1 MADKQNPQVSQG
13 MPRTGTQ
20 SGEMQNPQSS
30 QRGMNVSRGQSGL
43 STREPMGGAMMS
55 PFSFM
60 RRFMSEM
67 DNLFED
73 FGVGSMTPFMG
84 GSMQPQRTG
93 ESSRMWIPQI
103 EAFERGGQLVVRAD
117 LPGVSLDDVRVNLEN
132 DVLTRSGER
141 RSESEETRG
150 NMYRSERSYGSF
162 QRSVRLPEGV
172 DPESVRASFDSG
184 VLEITMSAPKQTSSA
199 RNIEVTAGSS
209 AGGNVSPQ
217 MGRSPQGAKPASH

>member
-13 MPRTGTQ
+13 TPRTGMQ
-20 SGEMQNPQSS
+20 SGEMQNPQSP
-30 QRGMNVSRGQSGL
+30 QRGMSASRGQSGL
-43 STREPMGGAMMS
+43 STRDPMGGAMMS

-73 FGVGSMTPFMG
+73 FGMGSMTPFTSA
-84 GSMQPQRTG
+84 SMQPSRMG
-93 ESSRMWIPQI
+93 ESSRMWMPQI

-117 LPGVSLDDVRVNLEN
+117 LPGVNLDDVRVNLEN
-132 DVLTRSGER
+132 DVLTLSGER
-141 RSESEETRG
+141 RSENEETRG

-172 DPESVRASFDSG
+172 DPESVRATFDSG
-184 VLEITMSAPKQTSSA
+184 VLEITMSAPKQTSTA
-199 RNIEVTAGSS
+199 RNIEVTAGQGAS
-209 AGGNVSPQ
+209 GNVTPS
-217 MGRSPQGAKPASH
+217 MGRPPSGTKPASH